1 MSADLIQSMR
11 PDPGSEGVDGGL
23 HAIRLTNHRRIF
35 LKRAYRKDDN
45 GNDAR
50 EGIRVSGRTR
60 SKNEWQTIVD
70 ILSSGMP
77 KEKHTNLKRLK
88 YRLVVLPPPA
98 DPVVYRGDKILP
110 YCKIVFDVIH
120 SAWVA
125 CLERDRE
132 SGGMLLDCT
141 TPSIGAVFDWISSK
155 YADINRN
162 HVCLFLETRNIVE
175 TLPLNGKVNLF
186 FDQLKSTSKA
196 KLRQKNTPEDVDG
209 KEDKDDMEEDD
220 DIDLVF
226 LDKSGCAVAM
236 PEIDYRC
243 DVPYFGCHI
252 QCQFC
257 ALNQELPLLTL
268 YDDEPLAAFL
278 CSETSSWWPRP
289 FIQTY
294 AKLLLHSFHAPNAS
308 TDVVVIVPKSVGR
321 ATDHLFHLHPRT
333 KYLFHVAMNSKKK
346 KTSISS
352 REKDTRVKTSNTI
365 SKFFSTVWVWIQ
377 NRNGIYA

>member
-1 MSADLIQSMR
+1 
-11 PDPGSEGVDGGL
+11 
-23 HAIRLTNHRRIF
+23 
-35 LKRAYRKDDN
+35 
-45 GNDAR
+45 
-50 EGIRVSGRTR
+50 
-60 SKNEWQTIVD
+60 
-70 ILSSGMP
+70 
-77 KEKHTNLKRLK
+77 
-88 YRLVVLPPPA
+88 
-98 DPVVYRGDKILP
+98 
-110 YCKIVFDVIH
+110 
-120 SAWVA
+120 
-125 CLERDRE
+125 
-132 SGGMLLDCT
+132 
-141 TPSIGAVFDWISSK
+141 
-155 YADINRN
+155 
-162 HVCLFLETRNIVE
+162 
-175 TLPLNGKVNLF
+175 
-186 FDQLKSTSKA
+186 
-196 KLRQKNTPEDVDG
+196 
-209 KEDKDDMEEDD
+209 
-220 DIDLVF
+220 
-226 LDKSGCAVAM
+226 M

-346 KTSISS
+346 FKGDHYAVARVDIEKKTSISS